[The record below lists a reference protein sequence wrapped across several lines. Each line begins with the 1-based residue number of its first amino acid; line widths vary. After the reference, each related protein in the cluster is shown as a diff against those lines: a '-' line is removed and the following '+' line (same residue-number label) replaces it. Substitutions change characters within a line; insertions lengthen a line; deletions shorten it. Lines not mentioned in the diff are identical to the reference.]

1 MSDKCAFCPEVV
13 SLVKEKKK
21 TTPFLLMLMRGLG
34 PLMEVCDSD
43 SSREVLLNM
52 SMKQDT
58 GGEQHL

>member
-1 MSDKCAFCPEVV
+1 
-13 SLVKEKKK
+13 
-21 TTPFLLMLMRGLG
+21 MLMRGLG

-43 SSREVLLNM
+43 PSLEVLLNV